1 MVLMKKGEREM
12 RMPRWLFAV
21 AVVSLV
27 AACASDE
34 TPPSDQTATGGG
46 SAVPGA
52 ATGGGRGVQ
61 SGELP
66 GGGSGRISSGAAA
79 EQAQQQVNQVGD
91 TVFFAFDRYDLD
103 DRSQRTLDS
112 QASVLLRF
120 PQVNVIIEG
129 NCDERGTREYNL
141 ALGER
146 RANAVKEY
154 LAALGVAPS
163 RMRTISYGD
172 ERPLVIGSNEAAW
185 AKNRRAV
192 TVVAGGTAG
201 S

>member
-1 MVLMKKGEREM
+1 
-12 RMPRWLFAV
+12 MPRWVFAL
-21 AVVSLV
+21 AVIAGL

-34 TPPSDQTATGGG
+34 TATSEQATGGG
-46 SAVPGA
+46 TTLPGT
-52 ATGGGRGVQ
+52 ATGSGGIQ
-61 SGELP
+61 SGTLP
-66 GGGSGRISSGAAA
+66 GGGYGSGYGTGGGTGGGLATQA
-79 EQAQQQVNQVGD
+79 EQQIARVGD

-103 DRSQRTLDS
+103 ERAQRTLDQ
-112 QASVLLRF
+112 QAAVLLRF

-129 NCDERGTREYNL
+129 HCDERGTREYNL

-163 RMRTISYGD
+163 RMRAISYGD

-185 AKNRRAV
+185 AQNRRGV
-192 TVVAGGTAG
+192 TLVAGGVAG